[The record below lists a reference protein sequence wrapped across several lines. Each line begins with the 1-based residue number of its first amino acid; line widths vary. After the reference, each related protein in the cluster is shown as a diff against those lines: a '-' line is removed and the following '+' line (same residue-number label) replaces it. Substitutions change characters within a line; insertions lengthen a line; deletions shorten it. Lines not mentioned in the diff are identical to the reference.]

1 MNTIL
6 IATVVAV
13 VIIALMLIVI
23 MRIKNDNANSENNL
37 KQDLRLAQERCFVQ
51 EEQLNDSRLRI
62 EEQNAKLEVYVDQL
76 TDVRAKKIAL
86 EVRLAEQK
94 NEFEQMKKIMKEEF
108 ENMTTRLFSQTKSNF
123 SEANKES
130 LDKLLKPLGDS
141 IVEFKKT
148 VGDNL
153 VEETK
158 QRSQLKEQ
166 VAELVKKTEIVS
178 NEANNLASAL
188 KGKSKIRG
196 NWGEMILE
204 RVLESAG
211 LREGEGY
218 NLQNSVRN
226 AEGQLLIPDV
236 VIHLPGGRNVVVDS
250 KVSLIA
256 YERYFSADTEDQ
268 AAMALA
274 QHISDMRLHIKSLS
288 DKEYQNHLAGSNLD
302 YVMMFVPIEPAYLL
316 ALQGDGELWNYAYA
330 RGVMLVSP
338 SNLLPCV
345 RLINDMWDKEKQSQN
360 AIDIVARATR
370 IYDKMAGFVDNLKG
384 VDVALIKA
392 RDAYDKAYGQ
402 LSTGSGNVLRQFD
415 QMKQLGV
422 KTSKNLPE
430 GSAE

>member
-1 MNTIL
+1 MNTFL
-6 IATVVAV
+6 IIAV
-13 VIIALMLIVI
+13 VVVMIIAVALIVI
-23 MRIKNDNANSENNL
+23 LKMKNDYASNQNNI
-37 KQDLRLAQERCFVQ
+37 QHDLFMAQERNFVT
-51 EEQLNDSRLRI
+51 EEQLNDSRLKI

-76 TDVRAKKIAL
+76 TEARAQKIVL
-86 EVRLAEQK
+86 EVRLSEQK
-94 NEFEQMKKIMKEEF
+94 NEFEQMKKMMKEEF
-108 ENMTTRLFSQTKSNF
+108 ENMTTRLFSQNKSNF
-123 SEANKES
+123 AEANKES

-166 VAELVKKTEIVS
+166 VAELVKKTEVVS

-218 NLQNSVRN
+218 DVQNSVRN

-256 YERYFSADTEDQ
+256 YERYYSSDSDELASV
-268 AAMALA
+268 ALA

-288 DKEYQNHLAGSNLD
+288 DKEYQNHLEGSNLD

-316 ALQGDGELWNYAYA
+316 ALQSDGELWNYAYS

-360 AIDIVARATR
+360 AADIVLRATK
-370 IYDKMAGFVDNLKG
+370 IYDKMYGFVDNLKG
-384 VDVALIKA
+384 VDVAITKA

-415 QMKQLGV
+415 QLKKLGV
-422 KTSKNLPE
+422 RTAKNLPDGTIE
-430 GSAE
+430 

>member
-1 MNTIL
+1 MNTLL
-6 IATVVAV
+6 IVVLVAV
-13 VIIALMLIVI
+13 LVCAVALVVIMKIRSSAGGENAELQKNLLLALERGSVLEDNLAEARLQIEKLETQVQIYIENLTNERAQNIALGERLSAQRNEFDQ
-23 MRIKNDNANSENNL
+23 MRI
-37 KQDLRLAQERCFVQ
+37 
-51 EEQLNDSRLRI
+51 
-62 EEQNAKLEVYVDQL
+62 
-76 TDVRAKKIAL
+76 T
-86 EVRLAEQK
+86 
-94 NEFEQMKKIMKEEF
+94 MKEEF
-108 ENMTTRLFSQTKSNF
+108 ENMSSRLFSQTKSSF
-123 SEANKES
+123 TDANRES

-148 VGDNL
+148 VGENL

-166 VAELVKKTEIVS
+166 VAELVKKTEVVS
-178 NEANNLASAL
+178 AEANNLSSAL
-188 KGKSKIRG
+188 KGKSKVRG

-218 NLQNSVRN
+218 DVQNSVRT

-236 VIHLPGGRNVVVDS
+236 VIHLPGDRNIVVDS

-256 YERYFSADTEDQ
+256 YDRYFSTDIVEESSA
-268 AAMALA
+268 ALA

-288 DKEYQNHLAGSNLD
+288 DKEYQKNLGGSNLD

-316 ALQGDGELWNYAYA
+316 ALQADGDLWNFAYS

-360 AIDIVARATR
+360 ATDIVLRATK
-370 IYDKMAGFVDNLKG
+370 IYEKMYGFVDNMQG
-384 VDVALIKA
+384 IDVALNRA

-415 QMKQLGV
+415 QMKQLGI
-422 KTSKNLPE
+422 KTSKNLPD
-430 GSAE
+430 GTAE

>member
-1 MNTIL
+1 MNTFL
-6 IATVVAV
+6 IAAVVAV
-13 VIIALMLIVI
+13 AIIAVALIVI
-23 MRIKNDNANSENNL
+23 MRIKNDNAQREN
-37 KQDLRLAQERCFVQ
+37 KIQHDLLLVQERNLNM
-51 EEQLNDSRLRI
+51 EEQLNERRLRL
-62 EEQNAKLEVYVDQL
+62 ELMNAKLEVYVDQL
-76 TDVRAKKIAL
+76 TETRAQKIAL

-94 NEFEQMKKIMKEEF
+94 NEFDHMKKIMKEEF

-123 SEANKES
+123 AEANKES
-130 LDKLLKPLGDS
+130 LDKLLKPLGDT

-166 VAELVKKTEIVS
+166 VAELVKKTEVVS
-178 NEANNLASAL
+178 NEANNLAAAL
-188 KGKSKIRG
+188 KGKSKMRG

-211 LREGEGY
+211 LRQGEGY
-218 NLQNSVRN
+218 DLQNSVRN

-256 YERYFSADTEDQ
+256 YDRYFSADTEEQ
-268 AAMALA
+268 ASIALA

-288 DKEYQNHLAGSNLD
+288 EKEYQNHLAGSKLD

-316 ALQGDGELWNYAYA
+316 ALQGDGELWNYAYS

-360 AIDIVARATR
+360 AVDIVARATK

-384 VDVALIKA
+384 VDVALTKA

-415 QMKQLGV
+415 QIKQLGV
-422 KTSKNLPE
+422 KTAKNLPE